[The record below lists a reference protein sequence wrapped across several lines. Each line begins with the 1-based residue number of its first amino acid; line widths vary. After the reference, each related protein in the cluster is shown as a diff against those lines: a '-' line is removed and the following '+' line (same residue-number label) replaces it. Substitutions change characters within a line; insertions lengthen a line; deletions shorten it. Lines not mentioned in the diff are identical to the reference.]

1 MATMSES
8 QRGAGR
14 WKFWALGLLVVASL
28 AGAAVVGSKILNR
41 PPPPE
46 PAPVAA
52 AGEQEVHDFCGACHG
67 YPPPDTFARKHWEF
81 EVRRGFNFFNL
92 SPLPIPEPS
101 VEAVIKY
108 YQDRAPAEV
117 APADVRHAEG
127 PSPVRFEPSGWAGP
141 TDGPQYSTANV
152 NLVHLF
158 DDKRLDILTCDMNT
172 GAVMALRPYDP
183 SPAWR
188 VLAKLGN
195 PCHAEVIDLD
205 GDGVKDVL
213 VADLGSFSPTDSR
226 CGRVVWLRG
235 NGDGSFT
242 PHTLLEDVGRVA
254 DVRAADFRGTGRL
267 DLVVAEFG
275 LFRTGSVLFLE
286 NETTDWSN
294 PKFVPRV
301 IDPRHGAIHVP
312 VTDLNGDGKPDFI
325 GLLSQEH
332 ETVVAYLNEGG
343 GKFRKETIYAA
354 PHPAYGS
361 SGIQL
366 VDMNGDGHVDVL
378 YTNGDT
384 LDKPPFLRPWHG
396 IQWLENPGDG
406 TFPWKH
412 HPIAPMYG
420 VHRAV
425 AADFLGDGKMGVV
438 AVSFLPQADFPYRK
452 DRKLDAVVYLE
463 PTGPDQ
469 FARHVL
475 AAGDCDHVTCAA
487 GDVTGRGRPDLVV
500 GNFGFDVGRPVTVW
514 ENLGKRR

>member
-1 MATMSES
+1 MTDSHRSA
-8 QRGAGR
+8 RRWKYLVLGLVGAG
-14 WKFWALGLLVVASL
+14 LL
-28 AGAAVVGSKILNR
+28 AGVAVVGSKTLSR
-41 PPPPE
+41 
-46 PAPVAA
+46 PAPPGPSPVASVSS
-52 AGEQEVHDFCGACHG
+52 QEVHDFCGACHA

-81 EVRRGFNFFNL
+81 EVRRGFNFFKQT
-92 SPLPIPEPS
+92 PLPIPEPPLD
-101 VEAVIKY
+101 AVIKY
-108 YQDRAPAEV
+108 YQDRAPEEV
-117 APADVRHAEG
+117 SPADIRYADG
-127 PSPVRFEPSGWAGP
+127 PPPVCFEPSGWPGP
-141 TDGPQYSTANV
+141 ADGPQFSTANV

-158 DDKRLDILTCDMNT
+158 DDRRLDVLTCDMAS
-172 GAVMALRPYDP
+172 GEVRALRPYDRSP
-183 SPAWR
+183 SWQ
-188 VLAKLGN
+188 VLAKLTN

-205 GDGVKDVL
+205 GDGIKDVL
-213 VADLGSFSPTDSR
+213 VADLGSMTPIDLR

-235 NGDGSFT
+235 NKDGSFT

-267 DLVVAEFG
+267 DLIVAEFG
-275 LFRTGSVLFLE
+275 LFRIGSVLFLE
-286 NETTDWSN
+286 NQTTDWSH
-294 PKFVPRV
+294 PKFVPHV
-301 IDPRHGAIHVP
+301 IDERHGAIHVP
-312 VTDLNGDGKPDFI
+312 VIDLNGDGKPDFI
-325 GLLSQEH
+325 GLLAQEH
-332 ETVVAYLNEGG
+332 ETVVAYVNEGG

-366 VDMNGDGHVDVL
+366 VDMNGDGHIDVL

-384 LDKPPFLRPWHG
+384 LDKPAFLRPWHG

-412 HPIAPMYG
+412 HPVAPMYG

-425 AADFLGDGKMGVV
+425 AADFTGDGKMGVV

-452 DRKLDAVVYLE
+452 DKKLDAVVYFE

-475 AAGDCDHVTCAA
+475 EAGDCDHVTCAA
-487 GDVTGRGRPDLVV
+487 GDVMRRGRPDLVV
-500 GNFGFDVGRPVTVW
+500 GNFGFTVGRPVTVW